1 MQSDE
6 LKRRISA
13 GRGDALADLVLRNA
27 RIVNVFTDE
36 VDTADIAIS
45 GNCIVGVGAYHGR
58 KEVDLHGKYVCPG
71 LIDGHIHIE
80 SSMLCGPAFEQA
92 VLPHGTTAVVTDPHE
107 ISNVA
112 GLEGLDFMLE
122 TTKNLTLSVYFMLPS
137 CVPATDLDESG
148 AVLNAEQ
155 LRPYY
160 GDPRVLGLAE
170 LMNAYGTVR
179 CDPKILQKIRD
190 CTEAGKIVDGH
201 APLLSDKDLNAYIAA
216 GVQSDHECSNIE
228 EAMEKLRRGQY
239 IMIREGTAAKNME
252 ALMPLFRE
260 PYCSRCM
267 LVTDDK
273 HPGDL
278 LDSGHIDS
286 NIRKAIR
293 LGADP
298 AVAVKMATLVPA
310 QYFGFKQRGAVA
322 PGYRADLVVVPDLE
336 SFTVEQV
343 YKNGTLVAEHGKTL
357 KPAPLDID
365 RVRFSHV
372 MDSFDLDEIT
382 LQDLELRESG
392 EQERVICLNR
402 GELLTEEKIIP
413 FQRHP
418 GKAPGVDPE
427 HNVVK
432 LAVFERHHHSG
443 HVGIGFLGNF
453 SLKCGAVAS
462 SIAHDSHNLIVA
474 GDNDTDMMLAG
485 NTVRKNKGGL
495 AFVARWTGRGRTCA
509 PGGRIDEHRK
519 RRERCGENAGA
530 ERCPQGTWCSG
541 RYRHLYDPRLR
552 QPSGHSKTQ
561 TEYIRHHRCSA
572 AESRSGCF
580 LIGDNKNTAG
590 NRPEWSVSG
599 PFAKIYPMLVA
610 KAVRKGRTQAE
621 VDEIIGWLTGYSV
634 PQIEAAVQNGTLYG
648 DFFRDAPQLN
658 PDRVLIKGS
667 ICGVKLESIEEPLM
681 KEIRY
686 LDKLVDELAKGK
698 AMEKIKRTNK

>member
-13 GRGDALADLVLRNA
+13 GRGDALADLVLKNA
-27 RIVNVFTDE
+27 RIINVFTDE
-36 VDTADIAIS
+36 IDTADIAIS
-45 GNCIVGVGAYHGR
+45 GNSIVGVGTYHGR

-179 CDPKILQKIRD
+179 CDPKILQKISD

-278 LDSGHIDS
+278 LQGGHIDYI
-286 NIRKAIR
+286 IRKAIAA
-293 LGADP
+293 GVDP
-298 AVAVKMATLVPA
+298 VVAVRMGTLVPC
-310 QYFGFKQRGAVA
+310 QYFGLAHSGAVA
-322 PGYRADLVVVPDLE
+322 PGYTADLIVLSNLE
-336 SFTVEQV
+336 QFTVEQV
-343 YKNGTLVAEHGKTL
+343 YKKGRLVAQQGRMLH
-357 KPAPLDID
+357 PAALTVDKARFA
-365 RVRFSHV
+365 RVF
-372 MDSFDLDEIT
+372 DSFNMDEIT
-382 LQDLELRESG
+382 PEQLQLKQTGTR
-392 EQERVICLNR
+392 QRVICLTPHS
-402 GELLTEEKIIP
+402 LLTTEKIVP
-413 FQRHP
+413 FCQHP
-418 GKAPGVDPE
+418 GTAPGVD
-427 HNVVK
+427 VAQQIVK
-432 LAVFERHHHSG
+432 LAVFERHQRSG
-443 HVGIGFLGNF
+443 HVGLGFLGNYG
-453 SLKCGAVAS
+453 LQCGAVAS

-474 GDNDTDMMLAG
+474 GTNDADMVLAG

-495 AFVARWTGRGRTCA
+495 AFALNGQVVGELPLPVAGLMSTESAETVEEKLQTLKAALKAHGISED
-509 PGGRIDEHRK
+509 IDAFMTLAFVSLPVIPK
-519 RRERCGENAGA
+519 
-530 ERCPQGTWCSG
+530 
-541 RYRHLYDPRLR
+541 LRL
-552 QPSGHSKTQ
+552 
-561 TEYIRHHRCSA
+561 
-572 AESRSGCF
+572 
-580 LIGDNKNTAG
+580 NTYGIVDVDAQQIV
-590 NRPEWSVSG
+590 P
-599 PFAKIYPMLVA
+599 
-610 KAVRKGRTQAE
+610 AV
-621 VDEIIGWLTGYSV
+621 
-634 PQIEAAVQNGTLYG
+634 
-648 DFFRDAPQLN
+648 F
-658 PDRVLIKGS
+658 
-667 ICGVKLESIEEPLM
+667 
-681 KEIRY
+681 
-686 LDKLVDELAKGK
+686 
-698 AMEKIKRTNK
+698 

>member
-13 GRGDALADLVLRNA
+13 GRGDALADLVLKNA

-36 VDTADIAIS
+36 IDTADIAIS
-45 GNCIVGVGAYHGR
+45 GNSIVGVGTYHGR

-278 LDSGHIDS
+278 LQGGHIDYI
-286 NIRKAIR
+286 IRKAIAA
-293 LGADP
+293 GVDP
-298 AVAVKMATLVPA
+298 VVAVRMGTLVPC
-310 QYFGFKQRGAVA
+310 QYFGLAHSGAVA
-322 PGYRADLVVVPDLE
+322 PGYTADLIVLSDLE
-336 SFTVEQV
+336 QFTVEQV
-343 YKNGTLVAEHGKTL
+343 YKKGKLVAQQGRMLH
-357 KPAPLDID
+357 PAALTVDKARFA
-365 RVRFSHV
+365 RVF
-372 MDSFDLDEIT
+372 DSFNMDEIT
-382 LQDLELRESG
+382 PEQLQLKQTGTR
-392 EQERVICLNR
+392 QRVICLTPHA
-402 GELLTEEKIIP
+402 LLTTEKIVP
-413 FQRHP
+413 FCQHP
-418 GKAPGVDPE
+418 GTAPGVD
-427 HNVVK
+427 VAQKIVK
-432 LAVFERHHHSG
+432 LAVFERHHRSG
-443 HVGIGFLGNF
+443 HVGLGFLGNYG
-453 SLKCGAVAS
+453 LQCGAVAS

-474 GDNDTDMMLAG
+474 GTNDADMVLAG

-495 AFVARWTGRGRTCA
+495 AFALNGQVVGELPLPVAGLM
-509 PGGRIDEHRK
+509 
-519 RRERCGENAGA
+519 
-530 ERCPQGTWCSG
+530 S
-541 RYRHLYDPRLR
+541 
-552 QPSGHSKTQ
+552 
-561 TEYIRHHRCSA
+561 TES
-572 AESRSGCF
+572 AESVEEKLQALKAALKAHGISEDIDAFMTLAFVSLPVIPKLR
-580 LIGDNKNTAG
+580 LNTYGIVDVDAQ
-590 NRPEWSVSG
+590 RIVP
-599 PFAKIYPMLVA
+599 
-610 KAVRKGRTQAE
+610 AV
-621 VDEIIGWLTGYSV
+621 
-634 PQIEAAVQNGTLYG
+634 
-648 DFFRDAPQLN
+648 F
-658 PDRVLIKGS
+658 
-667 ICGVKLESIEEPLM
+667 
-681 KEIRY
+681 
-686 LDKLVDELAKGK
+686 
-698 AMEKIKRTNK
+698 